1 MIIDSHVH
9 YSHNLYEGEYRYIN
23 ARNGKLD
30 IPRSN
35 RQGMLVDLQRCGIE
49 FCIEPSTHLS
59 LIDHQLDV
67 IDQHSPY
74 LRLALGVHP
83 KYCHETT
90 WDDRKR
96 LREYVLSHDPIA
108 IGETGLDYSVEPSQL
123 KKLYQKMW
131 FFYQI
136 RLADEL
142 HLPLILHFRDAY
154 QDGLMLLTRH
164 RDMLHGGVAHCFSQD
179 YPTAMDFIVLG
190 FAIGIGGKLLS
201 DNDEGLRLQDTVRR
215 IPLESILVETDAPY
229 IKPDLAIENCSPS
242 QKSKARNSSA
252 ILPTVIDKI
261 AELRE
266 EDRDFVEETIYRNTL
281 RVFRLTSSKGVD
293 NK

>member
-9 YSHNLYEGEYRYIN
+9 YSHHLYEGEYRYIGHS
-23 ARNGKLD
+23 NGKPVLS
-30 IPRSN
+30 RSD
-35 RQGMLVDLQRCGIE
+35 RQGMLADLQECGVD

-67 IDQHSPY
+67 VDQHSPY
-74 LRLALGVHP
+74 LRFALGVHP

-90 WDDRKR
+90 WGDRER
-96 LREYVLSHDPIA
+96 LREYVLSHNPIA

-136 RLADEL
+136 RLADEM

-154 QDGLMLLTRH
+154 PDGLKLLTRH
-164 RDMLHGGVAHCFSQD
+164 RDMLHGGVTHCFSQD
-179 YPTAMDFIVLG
+179 YQTAMDFIDLG

-215 IPLESILVETDAPY
+215 IPLESIIVETDAPY
-229 IKPDLAIENCSPS
+229 IKPNLAIESCSPS
-242 QKSKARNSSA
+242 QRNKARNSSA
-252 ILPTVIDKI
+252 ILHTVIDKI
-261 AELRE
+261 AELRGE
-266 EDRDFVEETIYRNTL
+266 NRDFVEETIYRTTL
-281 RVFRLTSSKGVD
+281 HVFQLSA
-293 NK
+293 N